1 MLLGFLLLIIIAG
14 VLILAIMGLGW
25 QTFFGG
31 VQKGAEKVGITKALR
46 TLRTTYKNQLG
57 ILSVIQLRVWQLK
70 TCLCLRTEK
79 ANAICLQCNILD
91 LREFLN

>member
-31 VQKGAEKVGITKALR
+31 VQKGAEKVGITKAIKNITNDIQNSLGKIVSN
-46 TLRTTYKNQLG
+46 TTKNVAIKG
-57 ILSVIQLRVWQLK
+57 ILIAK
-70 TCLCLRTEK
+70 
-79 ANAICLQCNILD
+79 N
-91 LREFLN
+91 

>member
-31 VQKGAEKVGITKALR
+31 VQKGAEKVGITKAIKNI
-46 TLRTTYKNQLG
+46 TNDIQKSIGSIVSNTTKSVAIKDMLIPKN
-57 ILSVIQLRVWQLK
+57 
-70 TCLCLRTEK
+70 
-79 ANAICLQCNILD
+79 
-91 LREFLN
+91 

>member
-31 VQKGAEKVGITKALR
+31 VQKGAEKVGITKAIKNI
-46 TLRTTYKNQLG
+46 TNDIQKSIGNIVSNTTK
-57 ILSVIQLRVWQLK
+57 SV
-70 TCLCLRTEK
+70 
-79 ANAICLQCNILD
+79 AIKDMLIPKS
-91 LREFLN
+91 